1 MLYDGIYKSLYL
13 YVNIVGV
20 LLVNS
25 SLQIFCFICV
35 MLLKFFRFLILFIF
49 GFFLKVDFYL
59 RRRFRIVSVVLIR
72 NDESEDLDLCSK
84 ISNIEDRDWELD
96 EEKQD
101 DYISDLDESLEVC
114 LEILVMLFVIDYVDL

>member
-1 MLYDGIYKSLYL
+1 
-13 YVNIVGV
+13 
-20 LLVNS
+20 
-25 SLQIFCFICV
+25 
-35 MLLKFFRFLILFIF
+35 MLLKFFRFLIVFIF

-59 RRRFRIVSVVLIR
+59 RRRCRIVSVVLIR
-72 NDESEDLDLCSK
+72 NDESEDLDLCSE

-101 DYISDLDESLEVC
+101 DYISDLDDSLEVD

>member
-72 NDESEDLDLCSK
+72 NDESEDLDLCSE

-101 DYISDLDESLEVC
+101 DYISDLDDSLEVD
-114 LEILVMLFVIDYVDL
+114 LEILVMLFVIDFVDL

>member
-13 YVNIVGV
+13 YVNIAGV

-49 GFFLKVDFYL
+49 VFFLKVDFYL
-59 RRRFRIVSVVLIR
+59 RRCRIVSVVLIR
-72 NDESEDLDLCSK
+72 NDESEDLDLCSE

-101 DYISDLDESLEVC
+101 DYISDLDDSLEVD